1 MSSQPLKHSK
11 ALLIAWRLA
20 ELEAANLH
28 SNKLEPVHF
37 FMSLLKLAELDIES
51 VLSENITL
59 TGSQLQREVES
70 VSQLASCFY
79 QVGIDTKRTRRRL
92 RRTLPSGNGTL
103 EMGQHVRRSELTREV
118 FDDADKFAPSHGS
131 DTVEPL
137 HLLSSIIANACL
149 AVTSAVEWSGI
160 TVKNVA
166 DAVALALNGTNENE
180 EAKSPAGLQQTKSP
194 LKKANNRKALPGF
207 SERMGRDL
215 TELARAGKLS
225 PVIGRKAEMKTLI
238 QTLLRSRKNNAIL
251 VGEAGVGKTC
261 IVEGLAQRIAD
272 GSIPSEFS
280 GKRIVEISM
289 GSLVAGTNLRGDM
302 EERIQSLIAE
312 AKQDPE
318 LILFI
323 DEIHLICGAG
333 QGSGSLMD
341 AANLLKP
348 ALARGEIRVI
358 GATTIQEYRKTIE
371 KDSALER
378 RFQTVL
384 VEEPTREEAQ
394 AILFGLRP
402 RLQAHHGVQIGD
414 DAITTAVEM
423 SIRYLP
429 DFRLPDKALDLVDQ
443 ACVATRFRTL
453 SQKEMSGKN
462 ELSIGKAEI
471 ASVVAERCGIP
482 VGTLTDDEG
491 SRLKCMEV
499 LLGDRVKGQ
508 PEAIKAVAE
517 AVRFA
522 RAGLKKAERPIGVF
536 LFVGP
541 SGTGKTELA
550 KALAESLFHDE
561 RNLIRFDMSEF
572 MEEHSVSKLIGS
584 PPGYTGHDE
593 GGQLSNAIRTHPY
606 SVVLLDEIEKAHPR
620 VLDLFLQVFDEGIL
634 TDSQGRKCNFREA
647 VIILTSNLGM
657 GGRPEKPF
665 IGFAGGGQE
674 VEPGDAFVRRADEA
688 IHKHLRPELVNRLT
702 KIVHFNPLGTD
713 AAREIVEKLVKQLN
727 SRIANQS
734 VTVELG
740 DTALDLLLREGY
752 SLEFGARNLERVID
766 RLVGVP
772 VAEALLSGKLQL
784 GQAIRFE
791 SNDKQTLVFKLLNA
805 KPEKS
810 QLNQTDVS

>member
-1 MSSQPLKHSK
+1 MSSQPLKHSN

-20 ELEAANLH
+20 ELEAVNLH
-28 SNKLEPVHF
+28 SDKLEPVHF
-37 FMSLLKLAELDIES
+37 FMGLLKLAELDLES
-51 VLSENITL
+51 VLSENTAL
-59 TGSQLQREVES
+59 TDSQLQREVKS
-70 VSQLASCFY
+70 VEELASCLSLI
-79 QVGIDTKRTRRRL
+79 GMETTRTRRRL
-92 RRTLPSGNGTL
+92 RRMLPSGDGTL
-103 EMGQHVRRSELTREV
+103 EMGQHVRRSELTKEV
-118 FDDADKFAPSHGS
+118 FAEADKVALSHGS
-131 DTVEPL
+131 NAVEPL
-137 HLLSSIIANACL
+137 HLISSIIEYACPK
-149 AVTSAVEWSGI
+149 VTSAVEWSGI
-160 TVKNVA
+160 TVKDFT
-166 DAVALALNGTNENE
+166 DALIVALDGTDEDKT
-180 EAKSPAGLQQTKSP
+180 ADSPAERQQTQSP
-194 LKKANNRKALPGF
+194 LKTNKRKVTPGF

-215 TELARAGKLS
+215 TALARAGQLS

-251 VGEAGVGKTC
+251 IGEAGVGKTG

-272 GSIPSEFS
+272 GSIPAEFS

-318 LILFI
+318 LVLFI
-323 DEIHLICGAG
+323 DEIHLISGAG

-341 AANLLKP
+341 VANLLKP

-358 GATTIQEYRKTIE
+358 GATTIEEYRQTIE

-378 RFQTVL
+378 RFQTVM
-384 VEEPTREEAQ
+384 VEEPTREEAE

-402 RLQAHHGVQIGD
+402 RLQAHHGVQIDD

-462 ELSIGKAEI
+462 DFNIGKGEI

-482 VGTLTDDEG
+482 VGTLTDDERD
-491 SRLKCMEV
+491 RLRRLEE
-499 LLGDRVKGQ
+499 LLASRVKGQ
-508 PEAIKAVAE
+508 PEAITAVTE

-522 RAGLKKAERPIGVF
+522 RAGLKKPERPIGVF
-536 LFVGP
+536 LFIGP

-606 SVVLLDEIEKAHPR
+606 SVVLFDEVEKAHPR
-620 VLDLFLQVFDEGIL
+620 ILDLFLQVFDEGVL

-657 GGRPEKPF
+657 GGGPEKPF
-665 IGFAGGGQE
+665 IGFSVGGQE
-674 VEPGDAFVRRADEA
+674 VKHESAFVRRADEA
-688 IHKHLRPELVNRLT
+688 IQKHLRPELVNRLT
-702 KIVHFNPLGTD
+702 KIVHFHPLGMN
-713 AAREIVEKLVKQLN
+713 AARQIVERLVKQLN
-727 SRIANQS
+727 SRIMNRS
-734 VTVELG
+734 VTVELDG
-740 DTALDLLLREGY
+740 TAVDLLLREGY
-752 SLEFGARNLERVID
+752 NLKYGARNLERVID
-766 RLVGVP
+766 RLVGTP
-772 VAEALLSGKLQL
+772 LAEALLSEKVQL
-784 GQAIRFE
+784 GQTIRFE
-791 SNDKQTLVFKLLNA
+791 SKDEQTLIFKLPNSNLD
-805 KPEKS
+805 KS
-810 QLNQTDVS
+810 HLNQTDVS